1 MQVGNVL
8 ACGFASEPRAL
19 CPPGLGSPLRALG
32 PSEML
37 VGSWAG
43 LLTAPGL
50 HLLSTQEVF
59 PFAECALGTSG
70 SSRPCWGGPSAPCR
84 QAARLWGGHSPQC
97 ACPGAVPGWSTLA
110 PLSGLSARVPLP
122 PAPTCAWRTRNR
134 VMNTSDK
141 IALESSIR
149 KDHQEVGLTLKKG
162 VGGAG
167 LGASASG
174 QFHEGDER
182 CGWGLRPGQPAGS
195 GAAASARGPFCAR
208 PAFSPLR
215 SV

>member
-59 PFAECALGTSG
+59 PFAECALGNSG
-70 SSRPCWGGPSAPCR
+70 SSRPCWGAPPPPADRLLASGWAQSPVCMPWGGTWVEHPCTTLRVICPSAPP
-84 QAARLWGGHSPQC
+84 S
-97 ACPGAVPGWSTLA
+97 CPHL
-110 PLSGLSARVPLP
+110 
-122 PAPTCAWRTRNR
+122 C
-134 VMNTSDK
+134 
-141 IALESSIR
+141 LENP
-149 KDHQEVGLTLKKG
+149 K
-162 VGGAG
+162 
-167 LGASASG
+167 
-174 QFHEGDER
+174 
-182 CGWGLRPGQPAGS
+182 
-195 GAAASARGPFCAR
+195 
-208 PAFSPLR
+208 
-215 SV
+215 

>member
-59 PFAECALGTSG
+59 PFAECALGNSG
-70 SSRPCWGGPSAPCR
+70 SSRPCWGAPSAPCR
-84 QAARLWGGHSPQC
+84 QAARLWVGTVPSVHALGRYLGG
-97 ACPGAVPGWSTLA
+97 A
-110 PLSGLSARVPLP
+110 PLHHSQGYLPECPSLLP
-122 PAPTCAWRTRNR
+122 PP
-134 VMNTSDK
+134 VLGEPE
-141 IALESSIR
+141 IES
-149 KDHQEVGLTLKKG
+149 
-162 VGGAG
+162 
-167 LGASASG
+167 
-174 QFHEGDER
+174 
-182 CGWGLRPGQPAGS
+182 
-195 GAAASARGPFCAR
+195 
-208 PAFSPLR
+208 
-215 SV
+215 